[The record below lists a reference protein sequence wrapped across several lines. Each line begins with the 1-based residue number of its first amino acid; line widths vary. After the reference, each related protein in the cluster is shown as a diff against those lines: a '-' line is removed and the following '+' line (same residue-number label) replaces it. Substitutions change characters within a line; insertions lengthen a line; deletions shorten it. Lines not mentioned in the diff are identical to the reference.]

1 MVDKNRN
8 EVVEGARCPDGSSS
22 KRSRFLFFRRRGA
35 ALAPFCRD
43 CRRGRQFV
51 EVGFMSDI
59 SLTNMSSLEILV
71 PGAKQK
77 LTASGTSNL
86 FTLLKDLKAKVD
98 QACRTAEEFTK
109 LYYESVDRKR
119 HAHAHIY
126 SAVIGSP
133 YKRVRRKLKLGNF
146 YGLMSRYYLDTGVL
160 VWNGNGTIGKEMI
173 QKFFEELPSSEHVIG
188 SLDSQPVLDSIV
200 SSQLTCVIQVSGFVR
215 FQDNVSKPFQQ
226 SFMITA
232 EGDKWKIACDN
243 FRLQESVEE
252 SKKHSSE
259 LI

>member
-1 MVDKNRN
+1 
-8 EVVEGARCPDGSSS
+8 
-22 KRSRFLFFRRRGA
+22 
-35 ALAPFCRD
+35 
-43 CRRGRQFV
+43 
-51 EVGFMSDI
+51 
-59 SLTNMSSLEILV
+59 MSSLEILV

-119 HAHAHIY
+119 H
-126 SAVIGSP
+126 
-133 YKRVRRKLKLGNF
+133 
-146 YGLMSRYYLDTGVL
+146 LMSRYYLDTGVL

-259 LI
+259 V

>member
-1 MVDKNRN
+1 M
-8 EVVEGARCPDGSSS
+8 
-22 KRSRFLFFRRRGA
+22 FFF
-35 ALAPFCRD
+35 P
-43 CRRGRQFV
+43 Q
-51 EVGFMSDI
+51 
-59 SLTNMSSLEILV
+59 
-71 PGAKQK
+71 
-77 LTASGTSNL
+77 
-86 FTLLKDLKAKVD
+86 
-98 QACRTAEEFTK
+98 
-109 LYYESVDRKR
+109 
-119 HAHAHIY
+119 
-126 SAVIGSP
+126 
-133 YKRVRRKLKLGNF
+133 
-146 YGLMSRYYLDTGVL
+146 LMSRYYLDTGVL